1 MLLFI
6 TGENLYIGY
15 LIDNTP
21 GVSIQRKQL
30 SIPGVIT
37 PSRDSFTFCDYNN
50 SSEHKSVKTVRMPFH
65 ALTSKVPDL
74 VYWEPAQKFI
84 SNRSLP
90 HNIVTMDRELIPHK
104 LCVLFI
110 AQVPPTIVHD
120 GKVIGHY
127 DKAKFPADFDGPIV
141 GAGQA
146 WFHYSWQND
155 KFQFKSF
162 NVNVFYDGKLI
173 EAPIECVSVLCAYKM
188 PTLSHY
194 TLPEVKW
201 EIISDGSL
209 PTDALPAGI
218 FPDGEILYVGENQ
231 HRGDQIPGYVVHR
244 EKCLHLCWGSGE
256 HCYDKGY
263 KLLIVDELDAF
274 EWNTYSNGEVP
285 STAIPG
291 GATRNGETLYIG
303 RTVTN
308 SDVMVGKTWQRHPI
322 SLPHSRV
329 TDTQLIGKIHCSHKC
344 LYVPW
349 AGKEY
354 IYPSYEVLMGKM
366 RPKSLQHLCR
376 NVIITATLG
385 IPGRVDKLPIP
396 LNLKDFCKM

>member
-1 MLLFI
+1 MKTI
-6 TGENLYIGY
+6 TV
-15 LIDNTP
+15 D
-21 GVSIQRKQL
+21 
-30 SIPGVIT
+30 
-37 PSRDSFTFCDYNN
+37 
-50 SSEHKSVKTVRMPFH
+50 RMPFY

-90 HNIVTMDRELIPHK
+90 RNIVTVDSVLRDHK
-104 LCVLFI
+104 PCVLFI
-110 AQVPPTIVHD
+110 AQVPPTIVND

-127 DKAKFPADFDGPIV
+127 DKAKFPADFDGTIV

-146 WFHYSWQND
+146 WLDNCWENEYAENFYD
-155 KFQFKSF
+155 FRFRSF
-162 NVNVFYDGKLI
+162 NINVFYNGKIL
-173 EAPIECVSVLCAYKM
+173 EAPIECVSVLCTYEM

-201 EIISDGSL
+201 EIISDGLL

-218 FPDGEILYVGENQ
+218 FPDGEILYVGKNQ
-231 HRGDQIPGYVVHR
+231 HRGDQIPGYVVHS

-263 KLLIVDELDAF
+263 KLLIVDEPDAF
-274 EWNTYSNGEVP
+274 EWSTYSNGEVP

-291 GATRNGETLYIG
+291 GATKNGEKLYIG

-308 SDVMVGKTWQRHPI
+308 CDVMAGKTWQHYPI
-322 SLPHSRV
+322 SLPHGRV
-329 TDTQLIGKIHCSHKC
+329 TNTQLIGKIHCSHSC

-354 IYPSYEVLMGKM
+354 IYPSYEVLMGKL

-396 LNLKDFCKM
+396 SYLKDFCKI